1 MQNAQV
7 LNKLSEDNEF
17 INSSNIYEF
26 KRQIFYVKIQHSQ
39 SISSFIVHLELIMSE
54 LKDMDDIIFMDFYM
68 ISKFFSNLLISFEGL
83 FLAWESTTKD
93 NQNLFNPKLHLQTE
107 KNKILLWTQND
118 LIIEWRAFYARHRQS
133 FNARSYFGQSTSRSY
148 NPTKLNSYRYLNE
161 SFQNY
166 PLNILGP
173 ISMLQYP
180 SSSSWL
186 LPILS
191 R

>member
-26 KRQIFYVKIQHSQ
+26 KRQNFYVKIQHSQ

-83 FLAWESTTKD
+83 FLA
-93 NQNLFNPKLHLQTE
+93 
-107 KNKILLWTQND
+107 
-118 LIIEWRAFYARHRQS
+118 
-133 FNARSYFGQSTSRSY
+133 
-148 NPTKLNSYRYLNE
+148 
-161 SFQNY
+161 
-166 PLNILGP
+166 
-173 ISMLQYP
+173 
-180 SSSSWL
+180 
-186 LPILS
+186 
-191 R
+191 